1 MSPSTIRACLCFG
14 DWGRRNLIDMQEI
27 VAAVRA
33 SRLGKKRA
41 RSISESSSE
50 SGSSDHASDIYV

>member
-1 MSPSTIRACLCFG
+1 
-14 DWGRRNLIDMQEI
+14 MQDI

-33 SRLGKKRA
+33 LRLGKKRA

-50 SGSSDHASDIYV
+50 SSSSDHASDIYVYFFLVS

>member
-14 DWGRRNLIDMQEI
+14 DWGRRDLVDMRE
-27 VAAVRA
+27 VTAAIRA

-41 RSISESSSE
+41 RSNSESSSE
-50 SGSSDHASDIYV
+50 SGSDIYV